1 MYSVGDLV
9 MYGIHG
15 VCRITDLEERSV
27 SHKHIRYFV
36 LEPLEVS
43 GAKFLIPADKEAT
56 LAKLRPVLSREELD
70 TLLHSAE
77 VHKDVWTPDENQRKQ
92 RYRELISSGDRMAL
106 LQMVGTLHAHRKR
119 QAAAGR
125 KFHLCDDNFLRD
137 AQRLLGTEFALVLG
151 MDIVQAEKYVL
162 ETLNGE

>member
-27 SHKHIRYFV
+27 NQKRIRYFV

-43 GAKFLIPADKEAT
+43 GAKFLIPADKEAV
-56 LAKLRPVLSREELD
+56 LAKLHPVMSREELD
-70 TLLHSAE
+70 ALLHSSE
-77 VHKDVWTPDENQRKQ
+77 VHKDVWIPDENQRKQ
-92 RYRELISSGDRMAL
+92 RYRELISSGDRVAL
-106 LQMVGTLHAHRKR
+106 LQMVSTLHAHRKR

-125 KFHLCDDNFLRD
+125 KFHLCDDSFLRD
-137 AQRLLGTEFALVLG
+137 AQRLLGAEFALVLG
-151 MDIVQAEKYVL
+151 MDIVQTEKYVL